1 MQRRVE
7 TVSRI
12 ALTIALGM
20 SATTAWA
27 QAAPEAVV
35 AAPADTAE
43 APAENTGG
51 VEEIVVTAQFRS
63 QNLQDTPLAITAVS
77 GAMLEARSQ
86 TNIQDVAN
94 QAPSVT
100 LKPQGAAYGPSLGA
114 SIRGIGQYDFN
125 PALEPGVG
133 VYVDDVYYSTLT
145 GSVFDLL
152 DLDRVEILR
161 GPQGTLAG
169 RNSIGGALKLYS
181 KKPTGTNTGYIQA
194 TYGIRNRM
202 DLRASFDL
210 GLAENL
216 ALRVAGVAK
225 RQGGYVTKLDYGCL
239 NPGSG
244 VTAQVTPAEGCELGK
259 EGGVNYQAIRGQLR
273 YNPTDRLEIN
283 IIGDYTNEDRSNAGQ
298 TLRRAVYSGTGDINP
313 YAVPIAYDNRF
324 VCGKYCN
331 YASYTSLADTGRAGA
346 TANGRSKFQGFGI
359 SGQINYKLNDTME
372 LTSITAYRDY
382 TTSFSND
389 DDLSPLAHSLGRSNL
404 DFWSFS
410 QELRLNG
417 SLLDDAIEY
426 TVGGY
431 YSDQRSVYLAFQD
444 LRYAGLPQFIQNDP
458 VNADSKAAFAHVSW
472 KATDKLT
479 FTGGIRYTD
488 EHKDYTFVRVA
499 PNGGPLTGSTA
510 LINGQV
516 GNYDGNR
523 VDYRANVQYA
533 ITPDIMAYGQYATG
547 FKGGG
552 INPRPFFPTQVR
564 SFGPETL
571 ETYELGLKTDLFDRL
586 LRFNVAGFYSNYN
599 DIQLTQSF
607 CDFGGGFPSAP
618 CAAPSN
624 TGDAKIKGFEIE
636 AGLRPAQGLMIDG
649 SMSYIHFKYKS
660 IDPTAGGPGR
670 PNNVQYN
677 DVPPYMPT
685 WKWAV
690 GVQYEVPVADIGTI
704 TPRIDAS
711 YQSVIYS
718 NAANRFSN
726 RIDAYTLANARLTY
740 KNKGEDVEVSLEV
753 TNLFDKYYVL
763 TNFDQSI
770 APTGGGFSLDQ
781 PGRPREWAVSL
792 KKKF

>member
-704 TPRIDAS
+704 TPRLDAS